1 MHVTVYFYLWHLL
14 VLSSFVVITKF
25 YVFPSKTE
33 KYRPEIFID
42 WNQSIFL
49 WPAAQ
54 NTTQKTLNRQS
65 EYTQKIK
72 SHQIQ
77 RFVNKTSDRLQL
89 DNLANDKEY
98 ELWKQHQ
105 KTSGSSNLN
114 CWGQYMGAGRN
125 SNSEKG

>member
-49 WPAAQ
+49 
-54 NTTQKTLNRQS
+54 
-65 EYTQKIK
+65 
-72 SHQIQ
+72 
-77 RFVNKTSDRLQL
+77 
-89 DNLANDKEY
+89 
-98 ELWKQHQ
+98 
-105 KTSGSSNLN
+105 
-114 CWGQYMGAGRN
+114 
-125 SNSEKG
+125 